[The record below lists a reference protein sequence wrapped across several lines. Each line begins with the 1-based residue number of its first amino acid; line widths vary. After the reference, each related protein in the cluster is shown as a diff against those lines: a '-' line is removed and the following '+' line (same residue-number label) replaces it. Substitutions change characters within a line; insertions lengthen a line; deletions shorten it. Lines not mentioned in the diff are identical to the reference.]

1 MKPHPK
7 IPPATRVPPDY
18 RAAFARLDDAV
29 ANAST
34 AGDVT
39 TSDKLNLLRVRLF
52 GEAAIRVIAEE
63 KRRANH
69 DS

>member
-7 IPPATRVPPDY
+7 IPPATRVPPAY
-18 RAAFARLDDAV
+18 RAAFARLDGAV

-63 KRRANH
+63 KRRAVH
-69 DS
+69 DV